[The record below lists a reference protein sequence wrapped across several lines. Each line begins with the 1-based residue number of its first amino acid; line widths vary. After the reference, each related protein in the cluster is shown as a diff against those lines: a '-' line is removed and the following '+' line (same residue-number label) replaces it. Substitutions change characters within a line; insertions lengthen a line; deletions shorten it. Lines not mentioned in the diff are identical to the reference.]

1 MTYEEIFKS
10 LGFTW
15 DKESRSAKSG
25 NDEIKP
31 ISSLVGIE
39 LRNGSEKEIRAAL
52 RLISNFKW
60 KKLYCSGDKDFLSRV
75 MSRVIENHSKDY
87 SFLEQ
92 VTAKFRKDK
101 ARGFSDS
108 DDWSPTPR
116 PKHEQ
121 RHGQDH
127 DEDHGHSGP

>member
-1 MTYEEIFKS
+1 MSYEELFNKH
-10 LGFTW
+10 GFTW
-15 DKESRSAKSG
+15 DKKTGLATSG
-25 NDEIKP
+25 KDAIKP
-31 ISSLVGIE
+31 VLALIGIE
-39 LRNGSEKEIRAAL
+39 LKNGSEKEIIAAL
-52 RLISNFKW
+52 HLISEHGW

-92 VTAKFRKDK
+92 VTAKYRKDK

>member
-60 KKLYCSGDKDFLSRV
+60 KKL
-75 MSRVIENHSKDY
+75 
-87 SFLEQ
+87 
-92 VTAKFRKDK
+92 
-101 ARGFSDS
+101 
-108 DDWSPTPR
+108 
-116 PKHEQ
+116 
-121 RHGQDH
+121 
-127 DEDHGHSGP
+127 